1 MSFAG
6 RDGSVPS
13 HRAALMLQ
21 QTGDKK
27 VAIKITKSS
36 DTIRVD
42 TLTTLILGNPGIGKS
57 TLANTAEKPFVL
69 AFDEGWYRALRRPD
83 GVRVNTW
90 KDIEDLEKSDL
101 AGYKTIVV
109 DTVGHCLDSIVQDIL
124 ATEPGL
130 GNAGTLKIQG
140 YGRLKTRFVNW
151 LRMVRGWGFN
161 VVLLAHA
168 IEEKQGE
175 DVKLRVDGAGS
186 GKEEVYKVA
195 DLMGRLWSQNN
206 KRFLSFDPADNGFGK
221 NPAGLP
227 AEVVPD
233 ANSVPDY
240 LAQRIRTTCDHL
252 SQESQEG
259 VKEQKRLDG
268 VRDLVTSLDGV
279 DAFSTMV
286 ERMVEANAPKSDR
299 GLLMAEAKKRGYEFD
314 RDTKKFTDPNAT
326 TEVEENA
333 ETEEAF

>member
-1 MSFAG
+1 M
-6 RDGSVPS
+6 
-13 HRAALMLQ
+13 
-21 QTGDKK
+21 
-27 VAIKITKSS
+27 AIKITKAS

-83 GVRVNTW
+83 GVRVDAW
-90 KDIEDLEKSDL
+90 QDIEALEKSDL
-101 AGYKTIVV
+101 SAYKTLVV

-124 ATEPGL
+124 LNEPGL

-140 YGRLKTRFVNW
+140 YGRLKTRFVAW
-151 LRMVRGWGFN
+151 LRMVRSWGLN
-161 VVLLAHA
+161 VVLIAHA

-175 DVKLRVDGAGS
+175 DVRLRVDGAGS

-195 DLMGRLWSQNN
+195 DLMGRVWSHNN

-227 AEVVPD
+227 AEPIPD
-233 ANSVPDY
+233 ANAVPDY
-240 LAQRIRTTCDHL
+240 LAQRIRATCDHL
-252 SQESQEG
+252 SQTSQEG
-259 VKEQKRLDG
+259 VKEQNRLDG
-268 VRDLVTSLDGV
+268 VRELVASLKGV

-286 ERMVEANAPKSDR
+286 TRMVETDAPKADR
-299 GLLMAEAKKRGYEFD
+299 GLLMAEAKKRGYEFS
-314 RDTKKFTDPNAT
+314 RVTKTFVDPNA
-326 TEVEENA
+326 EA
-333 ETEEAF
+333 EAEAESEEAF

>member
-6 RDGSVPS
+6 RGGQPS
-13 HRAALMLQ
+13 PHRATLMLQ
-21 QTGDKK
+21 QTGDNK
-27 VAIKITKSS
+27 VAIKITKAS

-83 GVRVNTW
+83 GVRVTSW
-90 KDIEDLEKSDL
+90 KDIESLEKSDL
-101 AGYKTIVV
+101 SGYKTLVV

-124 ATEPGL
+124 INEPGL
-130 GNAGTLKIQG
+130 GNSGTLKIQG

-151 LRMVRGWGFN
+151 LRMVRGWGMN
-161 VVLLAHA
+161 VILIAHA
-168 IEEKQGE
+168 IEEKQGD
-175 DVKLRVDGAGS
+175 DVRLRVDGAGS

-195 DLMGRLWSQNN
+195 DLMGRVWSHNN
-206 KRFLSFDPADNGFGK
+206 KRFLSFDPSDNGFGK

-227 AEVVPD
+227 AEAIPD

-240 LAQRIRTTCDHL
+240 MAQRIRATCDHL
-252 SQESQEG
+252 SKASEEG
-259 VKEQKRLDG
+259 VSEQKRLDG
-268 VRDLVTSLDGV
+268 VRDLITSLDGIT
-279 DAFSTMV
+279 AFDTIV
-286 ERMVEANAPKSDR
+286 TRMVESNAPKADR

-314 RDTKKFTDPNAT
+314 RETKKFVDPNAT
-326 TEVEENA
+326 APQPES
-333 ETEEAF
+333 EEAF